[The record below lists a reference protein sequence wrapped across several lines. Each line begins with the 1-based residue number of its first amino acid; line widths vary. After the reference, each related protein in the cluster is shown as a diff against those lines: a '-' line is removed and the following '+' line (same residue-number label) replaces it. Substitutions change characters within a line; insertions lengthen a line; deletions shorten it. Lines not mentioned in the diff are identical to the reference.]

1 VGVRVAPIEQTA
13 EGVRL
18 RVKAVPRAPRSEV
31 AGIYG
36 DAVRV
41 RLAAPPVEGAANEEL
56 IRFLADTLSLPRTA
70 IRLVSGQT
78 SRSKVITI
86 VGSALEQV
94 RVRLGL

>member
-1 VGVRVAPIEQTA
+1 VAPIEQTA

-18 RVKAVPRAPRSEV
+18 RVKAVPRASRSEV

-41 RLAAPPVEGAANEEL
+41 RLAAPPVDGAANEEL
-56 IRFLADTLSLPRTA
+56 IRFLADALSLPRTA

-86 VGSALEQV
+86 VGVALEQV